1 MRVYIKV
8 FASLRKKYPEINDL
22 NPMEKDLQKGTTLAD
37 IVTLLDFKPE
47 DIKIALVNG
56 LKKNLDFRIEE
67 EDTII
72 SLFPPVGGG

>member
-8 FASLRKKYPEINDL
+8 FASLRNKYPEINDL
-22 NPMEKDLQKGTTLAD
+22 NPLIKDLKTGISLD
-37 IVTLLDFKPE
+37 EIITLLEFKQE

-56 LKKNLDFRIEE
+56 LKKSLDFKIEA
-67 EDTII
+67 EDSII